1 MKAKNSEIR
10 EEGVHVGTMWEPCGK
25 FGKSFHIFP
34 TNDLRMWHCQAI
46 LDKIARKNTTFTRE
60 IATLRQRLRDFPEG
74 NASCVDR
81 SGIERGAELN
91 HCQPSAPRCPED
103 LEECFRVQPHL
114 GWNSSGRPLMSHFY
128 KMGGATYATSNLLVD
143 MF

>member
-1 MKAKNSEIR
+1 M
-10 EEGVHVGTMWEPCGK
+10 GTMWEPCGK

-81 SGIERGAELN
+81 SGIERDEAG
-91 HCQPSAPRCPED
+91 S
-103 LEECFRVQPHL
+103 
-114 GWNSSGRPLMSHFY
+114 
-128 KMGGATYATSNLLVD
+128 
-143 MF
+143 